1 MPLARPRAETA
12 RSATA
17 ADVMTTR
24 LITLNPETPVQD
36 AIRVLLKHR
45 ISGAPVVEAGPD
57 GRRNRFAGV
66 FSEKICM
73 RVLLDAA
80 AEQVPCGTVGCYA
93 DLDARTVTEETDLL
107 TLADLFRGGAFR
119 RLPVLR
125 YDAAAD
131 AGVVVGQVSRRD
143 VLRAAY
149 ALGAFKPAREAVRP
163 LYLSGVRDFAD
174 AVPV

>member
-1 MPLARPRAETA
+1 MPLSKTSTA
-12 RSATA
+12 HVTA

-24 LITLNPETPVQD
+24 LVTLSPDTPVQT
-36 AIRVLLKHR
+36 AIGVLLKNR
-45 ISGAPVVEAGPD
+45 ISGAPVVTEGPD

-66 FSEKICM
+66 FSEKLCM

-93 DLDARTVTEETDLL
+93 DPDAPTVTEDTDLL
-107 TLADLFRGGAFR
+107 TLAHLFGAGKFR

-125 YDAAAD
+125 HDGKHD

-149 ALGAFKPAREAVRP
+149 RAGAFKPTRAEVRP

-174 AVPV
+174 SVPV

>member
-1 MPLARPRAETA
+1 MPLTRTHV
-12 RSATA
+12 TA

-24 LITLNPETPVQD
+24 LVTLSPETPVQA
-36 AIRVLLKHR
+36 AIGTLLKHR
-45 ISGAPVVEAGPD
+45 ISGAPVVAEGPD

-66 FSEKICM
+66 FSEKTCM

-93 DLDARTVTEETDLL
+93 DPDAQTVTEACDLL
-107 TLADLFRGGAFR
+107 TLAHLFRGGAFR

-125 YDAAAD
+125 HDGKHD

-149 ALGAFKPAREAVRP
+149 GLGAFKPAREAARP